1 MPPLVKKLVDFFLF
15 SSLFLAGAA
24 VLMCMQTFQF
34 AGSSDF
40 PIDFLLFIFS
50 ASLCSYNFHW
60 MLTPPHAA
68 DNHRNSW
75 SIEYRIMHW
84 VLFLIG
90 GLGIFWWRD
99 AILPHWP
106 WILVGAVLTFLYSAP
121 KIPAALFG
129 HLKKYAIGKTIFLAM
144 VWMYVTTVLPLVAAA
159 HEWDLY
165 SLLFCCSRFFL
176 IYAICILFDYR
187 DREADI
193 KEGIVSMITRFSE
206 KGIDRLFRISMVL
219 YLLSVLALIGH
230 SGAYFVVAN
239 LLPAL
244 LLWWLYPYAKRNFS
258 AYLYYFVLDGLMMFS
273 SLLTVFLPI

>member
-1 MPPLVKKLVDFFLF
+1 MPPFLKKLVDFFLF

-24 VLMCMQTFQF
+24 VLMCMQTLQF
-34 AGSSDF
+34 AGVHTYPSDF
-40 PIDFLLFIFS
+40 LFFIFS

-75 SIEYRIMHW
+75 SIEYKVMHALLF
-84 VLFLIG
+84 VLG
-90 GLGIFWWRD
+90 GLGIIWWHQ

-106 WILVGAVLTFLYSAP
+106 WILLGALLTFLYSAP
-121 KIPAALFG
+121 KIPVPVFG
-129 HLKKYAIGKTIFLAM
+129 LLKRYAIGKTIFLAM
-144 VWMYVTTVLPLVAAA
+144 VWMYVTTVLPIVVAG
-159 HEWDLY
+159 HDWDLY
-165 SLLFCCSRFFL
+165 SILFCCSRFFL

-193 KEGIVSMITRFSE
+193 QEGIVSMITRFTE
-206 KGIDRLFRISMVL
+206 KGIDRLFRISMGLYVL
-219 YLLSVLALIGH
+219 CVMGLFWHSGGYFVLA
-230 SGAYFVVAN
+230 N
-239 LLPAL
+239 LSPAL
-244 LLWWLYPYAKRNFS
+244 LLWWLYPYAKKNFS